1 MGRSRRGYL
10 TKMGLKNIITNR
22 TMSTA
27 SVLVLVS
34 CLMLIG
40 LVFLAAINFNAM
52 FREISS
58 YNVIRVFL
66 VPGLQDYQL
75 DALENRLVSLDNVR
89 GVDFIPHEV
98 ALQRMQASHADT
110 FRLLDG
116 VDDRWLPDSFEI
128 RPERMSEFDLT
139 VQQLQNF
146 DPAIESVG
154 HVQEVAQ
161 QLSSIERAFLILG
174 GAVVTVLLLVSIFI
188 ISSTVQTTMYTRQQ
202 EIKVMK
208 SVGAA
213 PSFIRWPFLVE
224 GICIGL
230 MGAAIALV
238 VVFLV
243 YLGVERALAP
253 MLSGLLGGYE
263 PLPFMQQLTIML
275 PLFFG
280 VGIITG
286 GGGSMLSITRY
297 LKEKVYD
304 SELEEA

>member
-1 MGRSRRGYL
+1 MRNRRGYL

-52 FREISS
+52 FRELSS

-66 VPGLQDYQL
+66 VPGLQEYQL
-75 DALENRLVSLDNVR
+75 ELLENRILGLDNVR
-89 GVDFIPHEV
+89 GIDFVPHEE
-98 ALQRMQASHADT
+98 ALRRMQHSHSDMFT
-110 FRLLDG
+110 LLEGRDE
-116 VDDRWLPDSFEI
+116 RFLPDSFEV
-128 RPERMSEFDLT
+128 RPDRMGEFDIT

-154 HVQEVAQ
+154 HVQDIAQ
-161 QLSSIERAFLILG
+161 QLSAVERAFLILG
-174 GAVVTVLLLVSIFI
+174 GAAVLVLLLVSIFI

-230 MGAAIALV
+230 LGAIVALG
-238 VVFLV
+238 VVFVV

-253 MLSGLLGGYE
+253 MLSRLLQGYE
-263 PLPFMQQLTIML
+263 PLPFLQQLTIML

-280 VGIITG
+280 VGILTG

-304 SELEEA
+304 SELEEV